1 MKGLENWEKV
11 CEIIFAFCKIMRS
24 LSTAERERIFEE
36 VKKIEDLHWNT
47 MEETGAYNYCTE
59 LSLKMPKYP
68 SGIILRNKC
77 KPGRPARSGP
87 DLECVCALGST
98 GM

>member
-1 MKGLENWEKV
+1 MENWEKI
-11 CEIIFAFCKIMRS
+11 CEMIFAFCKIMRS

-68 SGIILRNKC
+68 SGRILAKNFIF
-77 KPGRPARSGP
+77 
-87 DLECVCALGST
+87 DLKKNVT
-98 GM
+98 IF